1 MALDLVGQV
10 TGMRD
15 RRVAATW
22 LQGWTIH
29 WALGPVL
36 IAWLDERRVAPIDA
50 WGMALAWDGQTP
62 LVWLADGAWAGLP
75 DDPLARA
82 GGDLIVAD
90 DPGTLTAILRERIEA
105 FLTPWIAAFHAAG
118 QVGRR
123 QQWLQS
129 ADRMAMILQAAGE
142 GSGRA
147 HEAVEAA
154 RRLLDR
160 PGSPLWSARGRFVA
174 CPVGSALLPRSSGFV
189 YQRATCCLAFKA
201 SDGEL
206 CPTCPVRRDHA
217 HGAGTTS
224 GAQSPW
230 LGDCSR
236 EPS

>member
-1 MALDLVGQV
+1 MVLDLVGQV
-10 TGMRD
+10 TGMHD

-36 IAWLDERRVAPIDA
+36 VAWLDERRGAPIDS

-82 GGDLIVAD
+82 AGDLIVAH
-90 DPGTLTAILRERIEA
+90 DPGTLTAI
-105 FLTPWIAAFHAAG
+105 
-118 QVGRR
+118 
-123 QQWLQS
+123 S
-129 ADRMAMILQAAGE
+129 
-142 GSGRA
+142 
-147 HEAVEAA
+147 
-154 RRLLDR
+154 
-160 PGSPLWSARGRFVA
+160 WSARGRFVA
-174 CPVGSALLPRSSGFV
+174 CPAGSASVPRSSGFV